1 MKNRRLWPSCYSDF
15 WLMHGWRASVVEYQN
30 GMAGAIGLRP
40 TDKISHVRYQN
51 CTYCHSCY
59 LLITQPFSPP
69 FVAPK
74 ALEAVSV
81 STSVI
86 AVTVVPNQ
94 PSRAH
99 YFTVNF
105 KGGAAGT
112 LCRLNAGAEPLTCT
126 FGSLTIG
133 QEYTFEGKACV
144 TRG

>member
-1 MKNRRLWPSCYSDF
+1 MLPLDNTNFL
-15 WLMHGWRASVVEYQN
+15 
-30 GMAGAIGLRP
+30 
-40 TDKISHVRYQN
+40 
-51 CTYCHSCY
+51 
-59 LLITQPFSPP
+59 PP

-74 ALEAVSV
+74 ALEAISV

-86 AVTVVPNQ
+86 AVSVVPNQ

-112 LCRLNAGAEPLTCT
+112 LCRLNAEAEPLTCT

-144 TRG
+144 KRGKEVTCSPPKEAKGYTTPNGKLLFFYKQNTLHT